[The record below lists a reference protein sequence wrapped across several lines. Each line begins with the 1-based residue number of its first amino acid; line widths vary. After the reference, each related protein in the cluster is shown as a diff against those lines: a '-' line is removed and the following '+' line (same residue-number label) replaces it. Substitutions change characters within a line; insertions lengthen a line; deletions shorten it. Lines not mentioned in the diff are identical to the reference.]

1 MNTKLLSLLI
11 FAPVLG
17 YATHLLLSE
26 YRQPLMQFHDEYRR
40 QFFSLANEHDSRPGT
55 NAVGLTQQ
63 SKYRRVQFLLAA
75 IFLVIVVSGAGIGAA
90 VPILIAS
97 VAYLFWVKRVNERSV
112 AASKQLLEL
121 EFPAFVELFTILVVA
136 GESPSRALLRISE
149 IGVGEFS
156 QKVKS
161 SVELMR
167 QGQALSKALEALSKN
182 SGSMSV
188 RRFCDSLII
197 AIDRGTSLS
206 EVLYRQ
212 VEDIRRA
219 QQTELLRQA
228 GKAEIALMIPVVFL
242 ILPISVLFALWPSY
256 LALGQGLIS

>member
-1 MNTKLLSLLI
+1 MSTKLLSLLI
-11 FAPVLG
+11 FSPILG

-26 YRQPLMQFHDEYRR
+26 YRLPLMEFHDEYRR
-40 QFFSLANEHDSRPGT
+40 QFFSLSIEDGRVPGI
-55 NAVGLTQQ
+55 NAVRLTQH

-75 IFLVIVVSGAGIGAA
+75 IFLVVIVSGAGAGAA
-90 VPILIAS
+90 VPILLAG
-97 VAYLFWVKRVNERSV
+97 VAYLLWVKRANERGL

-121 EFPAFVELFTILVVA
+121 EFPAFVELFAILVVA

-149 IGVGEFS
+149 IGEGEFS

-167 QGQALSKALEALSKN
+167 QGQGLSKALEALSKS

-219 QQTELLRQA
+219 QQTELLKQA

-256 LALGQGLIS
+256 LALGQGMIS

>member
-1 MNTKLLSLLI
+1 M
-11 FAPVLG
+11 
-17 YATHLLLSE
+17 E
-26 YRQPLMQFHDEYRR
+26 FHDEYRR
-40 QFFSLANEHDSRPGT
+40 QFFSLDNEHPRAPGI
-55 NAVGLTQQ
+55 NAIRRTQH
-63 SKYRRVQFLLAA
+63 SKYRGFQILLAA
-75 IFLVIVVSGAGIGAA
+75 IFLVVILSGAGATAA
-90 VPILIAS
+90 VPFLIGGA
-97 VAYLFWVKRVNERSV
+97 AYLFWVKRANERGI

-121 EFPAFVELFTILVVA
+121 EFPAFVELFAILVVA
-136 GESPSRALLRISE
+136 GESPARALLRISE
-149 IGVGEFS
+149 IGEGEFS

-167 QGQALSKALEALSKN
+167 QGQGLSSALEALAKS
-182 SGSMSV
+182 SGSLTV

-197 AIDRGTSLS
+197 AIERGTSLS

-219 QQTELLRQA
+219 QQTELLKQA

-256 LALGQGLIS
+256 LALGQGMIS

>member
-1 MNTKLLSLLI
+1 M
-11 FAPVLG
+11 
-17 YATHLLLSE
+17 E
-26 YRQPLMQFHDEYRR
+26 FHDEYRR
-40 QFFSLANEHDSRPGT
+40 QFFSLDNEHPRAPGI
-55 NAVGLTQQ
+55 NAIRRTQH
-63 SKYRRVQFLLAA
+63 SKYRRFQILLAA
-75 IFLVIVVSGAGIGAA
+75 IFLVVILSGAGATAA
-90 VPILIAS
+90 VPFLIGGA
-97 VAYLFWVKRVNERSV
+97 AYLFWVKRANERGI

-121 EFPAFVELFTILVVA
+121 EFPAFVELFAILVVA
-136 GESPSRALLRISE
+136 GESPARALLRISE
-149 IGVGEFS
+149 IGEGEFS

-167 QGQALSKALEALSKN
+167 QGQGLSSALEALAKS
-182 SGSMSV
+182 SGSLTV

-197 AIDRGTSLS
+197 AIERGTSLS

-219 QQTELLRQA
+219 QQTELLKQA

-256 LALGQGLIS
+256 LALGQGMIS

>member
-1 MNTKLLSLLI
+1 M
-11 FAPVLG
+11 
-17 YATHLLLSE
+17 E
-26 YRQPLMQFHDEYRR
+26 FHDEYRR
-40 QFFSLANEHDSRPGT
+40 QFFSLDNEHPRAPGI
-55 NAVGLTQQ
+55 NAIRRTQH
-63 SKYRRVQFLLAA
+63 SKYRGFQILLAA
-75 IFLVIVVSGAGIGAA
+75 IFLVVILSGAGTAAA
-90 VPILIAS
+90 VPFLIGGA
-97 VAYLFWVKRVNERSV
+97 AYLFWVKRANERGI

-121 EFPAFVELFTILVVA
+121 EFPAFVELFAILVVA
-136 GESPSRALLRISE
+136 GESPARALLRISE
-149 IGVGEFS
+149 IGEGEFS

-167 QGQALSKALEALSKN
+167 QGQGLSSALEALAKS
-182 SGSMSV
+182 SGSLTV

-197 AIDRGTSLS
+197 AIERGTSLS

-219 QQTELLRQA
+219 QQTELLKQA

-256 LALGQGLIS
+256 LALGQGMIS